1 MSNASASERE
11 TFIGPDGPW
20 WKLDVAELWRYRDL
34 VWLLVRRDITAV
46 YKQTVLGPLWHVVQP
61 LLTSFMFALIFGR
74 AAGFAPKEIPGML
87 FYLSGLVPWFFFANV
102 VNKTSKTFTAN
113 AALMGKVYFPRLAVP
128 LSVAVSNLASFGIQF
143 FAFLVLLIGY
153 HVFDPAFTWSPS
165 PALLLLPVLVVIM
178 GLLGLGAGILIS
190 ALTTKYRDLSFLVG
204 FGVQLLMYA
213 SPVIFPLSRL
223 QNFPMLLTLFNVN
236 PMTSVIESM
245 RAVFFGQ
252 PIPWGG
258 LGYTCV
264 FTLCIL
270 MLGTA
275 VFNKVERSFADI
287 V

>member
-1 MSNASASERE
+1 MSSPAAADRE
-11 TFIGPDGPW
+11 TLIGPDGPW

-34 VWLLVRRDITAV
+34 VALLVRRDITAV
-46 YKQTVLGPLWHVVQP
+46 YKQTVLGPVWHVIQP
-61 LLTSFMFALIFGR
+61 LITAFMFALIFGR

-128 LSVAVSNLASFGIQF
+128 LSVAISNLASFGIQF
-143 FAFLVLLIGY
+143 LAFLVMLIGY
-153 HVFDPAFTWSPS
+153 HAFDPGFTWHPS
-165 PALLLLPVLVVIM
+165 PALLVLPLLVVIM
-178 GLLGLGAGILIS
+178 GLLGLGTGILIS

-223 QNFPMLLTLFNVN
+223 EQFPMLLKLFNVN
-236 PMTSVIESM
+236 PMTSVIETM

-252 PIPWGG
+252 AIPWGG
-258 LGYTCV
+258 LGYTSA
-264 FTLCIL
+264 FTICIL
-270 MLGTA
+270 LLGTA
-275 VFNKVERSFADI
+275 VFNRVERSFADI

>member
-1 MSNASASERE
+1 MPTTTAADRE
-11 TFIGPDGPW
+11 TLIGPDGPW
-20 WKLDVAELWRYRDL
+20 WKLDLAELWRYRDL
-34 VWLLVRRDITAV
+34 VALLVRRDITAV
-46 YKQTVLGPLWHVVQP
+46 YKQTVLGPLWHVIQP
-61 LLTSFMFALIFGR
+61 LITSFMFALIFGR
-74 AAGFAPKEIPGML
+74 AAGFAPKEIPGIL

-102 VNKTSKTFTAN
+102 VNKTSKTFVAN

-128 LSVAVSNLASFGIQF
+128 LSVAISNLASFGIQF
-143 FAFLVLLIGY
+143 LAFLVLLIGY
-153 HVFDPAFTWSPS
+153 HAFDPAFAWHPS
-165 PALLLLPVLVVIM
+165 SALLLLPGLVVIM
-178 GLLGLGAGILIS
+178 GLLGLGTGILIS

-223 QNFPMLLTLFNVN
+223 QQFPWLLRVFNVN

-258 LGYTCV
+258 LGYTCA
-264 FTLCIL
+264 FTVCIL
-270 MLGTA
+270 LLGTA
-275 VFNKVERSFADI
+275 VFQRVERSFADI

>member
-1 MSNASASERE
+1 MSSTAAERE
-11 TFIGPDGPW
+11 TLIGPDGPW
-20 WKLDVAELWRYRDL
+20 WKLDLAELWHYRDL
-34 VWLLVRRDITAV
+34 VALLVRRDVTAV
-46 YKQTVLGPLWHVVQP
+46 YKQTVLGPLWHVIQP

-128 LSVAVSNLASFGIQF
+128 LSVAISNLVSFGIQF
-143 FAFLVLLIGY
+143 LAFLVLLVVY
-153 HVFDPAFTWSPS
+153 HFMHIDGFAWMPSPS
-165 PALLLLPVLVVIM
+165 LLLLPVLVVIM
-178 GLLGLGAGILIS
+178 GLLGLGAGVLIS

-223 QNFPMLLTLFNVN
+223 EQFPLLLKLFNLN
-236 PMTSVIESM
+236 PMTSVIEST

-252 PIPWGG
+252 PVPWEG
-258 LGYTCV
+258 LGYTSV
-264 FTLCIL
+264 FTIVLL
-270 MLGTA
+270 LLGTA